1 MEYLLYA
8 SKPPIQRKVG
18 GMEYIIFATVLNS
31 HKMESKEYFE
41 KVMQDHNQNRKERSL
56 VSIAK
61 MKQWIMTGS
70 SSTRRTILYRR
81 NTRNHRKMLSYKLSQ
96 LLDKVIERCFRHIAM
111 GRRNWL
117 QTGSHFSAQNLG

>member
-1 MEYLLYA
+1 M
-8 SKPPIQRKVG
+8 K
-18 GMEYIIFATVLNS
+18 YIIFATVLNS

-70 SSTRRTILYRR
+70 SST
-81 NTRNHRKMLSYKLSQ
+81 
-96 LLDKVIERCFRHIAM
+96 
-111 GRRNWL
+111 
-117 QTGSHFSAQNLG
+117 

>member
-1 MEYLLYA
+1 MG
-8 SKPPIQRKVG
+8 KPPIQRKVG